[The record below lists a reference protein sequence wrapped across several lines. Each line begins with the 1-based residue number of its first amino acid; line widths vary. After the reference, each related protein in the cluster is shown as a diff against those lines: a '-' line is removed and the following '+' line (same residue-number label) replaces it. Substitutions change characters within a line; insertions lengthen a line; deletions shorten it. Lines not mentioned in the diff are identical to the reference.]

1 MNAAIELF
9 RYPLSGTLDW
19 NLVLTGSATAVFFAI
34 AGLFYFQKTETYF
47 ADIA

>member
-1 MNAAIELF
+1 LF
-9 RYPLSGTLDW
+9 RYPLSGTIDT
-19 NLVLTGSATAVFFAI
+19 NLVLTGAASALFFAI